1 MIPRLGLLA
10 LFPFFA
16 AVVFFGAFWFFYR
29 GGDGP
34 SPSVNVP
41 FQQIESSAA
50 TPGDFVDS
58 PQVRVK
64 RGLFLIDAV
73 HANAFRE
80 TEIIT
85 LRSRV
90 ASRGYDVELIG
101 NFSAKSEETRL
112 ALLEEKLRRADSFMT
127 ILPRSA
133 YTDAE
138 IALVERFVRK
148 GGKLL
153 LISDPTR
160 PQRINGLAERFGL
173 EFQPDYLYNVA
184 EYDLNFQ
191 HIYVRDFLPDQLTT
205 GLDAV
210 VLYTAGSIRSA
221 GPGVAFTD
229 ANTQSSVVGSSGNL
243 NPIVRGNNRNVV
255 GISDLTFLIPPH
267 NAVLDNDRLV
277 SNIADYLTSSEREY
291 DLADFPHFYNRGP
304 NDSVDILVGQP
315 SVLNAGVAI
324 RNGLSEIGLSSQLKD
339 SEDISRDTVF
349 VGLFED
355 APQMG
360 RYLQASGIAVGD
372 TLETPYA
379 PGLPL
384 SGTAITALART
395 QDRYVL
401 VILADAPKTLSDA
414 VEQLLTG
421 EFRNSLVSD
430 YAGVTTSL
438 IKPESRKP
446 EPTSRKPESTPAP

>member
-1 MIPRLGLLA
+1 MIPRLAWLA

-29 GGDGP
+29 SGDGP
-34 SPSVNVP
+34 APAVNIP

-50 TPGDFVDS
+50 PPGDFVDS
-58 PQVRVK
+58 PQVRTK

-80 TEIIT
+80 MEIIT

-90 ASRGYDVELIG
+90 ASRGYDVELVG
-101 NFSAKSEETRL
+101 NFSAESEETRL

-138 IALVERFVRK
+138 VAVVERFVRK

-160 PQRINGLAERFGL
+160 PQKINGLAERFGL

-191 HIYVRDFLPDQLTT
+191 NIYVRDFGPDQLTT

-229 ANTQSSVVGSSGNL
+229 AATQSSVVGSTGRL

-291 DLADFPHFYNRGP
+291 DLADFPHFYNRSP

-324 RNGLSEIGLSSQLKD
+324 RNGLSEIGLSSQLQD

-349 VGLFED
+349 VGLYED
-355 APQMG
+355 APQMA

-379 PGLPL
+379 PGLAL

-395 QDRYVL
+395 QNRYILTV
-401 VILADAPKTLSDA
+401 LADTPETLNDA

-421 EFRNSLVSD
+421 DFRNHLVSD
-430 YAGVTTSL
+430 HAGVTTSS
-438 IKPESRKP
+438 IKSESRKPESRKP
-446 EPTSRKPESTPAP
+446 EPTPEP

>member
-1 MIPRLGLLA
+1 M
-10 LFPFFA
+10 
-16 AVVFFGAFWFFYR
+16 
-29 GGDGP
+29 
-34 SPSVNVP
+34 
-41 FQQIESSAA
+41 
-50 TPGDFVDS
+50 
-58 PQVRVK
+58 
-64 RGLFLIDAV
+64 
-73 HANAFRE
+73 
-80 TEIIT
+80 
-85 LRSRV
+85 
-90 ASRGYDVELIG
+90 
-101 NFSAKSEETRL
+101 
-112 ALLEEKLRRADSFMT
+112 
-127 ILPRSA
+127 
-133 YTDAE
+133 
-138 IALVERFVRK
+138 RK

-160 PQRINGLAERFGL
+160 PQRINGLAERFGM

-221 GPGVAFTD
+221 GFGVAFTD
-229 ANTQSSVVGSSGNL
+229 AATKSSVVESTGNL

-291 DLADFPHFYNRGP
+291 DLADFPNFYSRGP
-304 NDSVDILVGQP
+304 NDGVDILVWQP
-315 SVLNAGVAI
+315 AVLNAGVAI
-324 RNGLSEIGLSSQLKD
+324 RNGLSEFGLSSHLSSQLKD
-339 SEDISRDTVF
+339 SEDIIRDTVF
-349 VGLFED
+349 VGLYED

-379 PGLPL
+379 PGFAL

-401 VILADAPKTLSDA
+401 VILADAPETLSDA

-421 EFRNSLVSD
+421 DFRNSLVSD
-430 YAGVTTSL
+430 YAGVTSSSTQH
-438 IKPESRKP
+438 
-446 EPTSRKPESTPAP
+446 EPIKPESTPEP

>member
-1 MIPRLGLLA
+1 M
-10 LFPFFA
+10 
-16 AVVFFGAFWFFYR
+16 
-29 GGDGP
+29 
-34 SPSVNVP
+34 
-41 FQQIESSAA
+41 
-50 TPGDFVDS
+50 
-58 PQVRVK
+58 
-64 RGLFLIDAV
+64 
-73 HANAFRE
+73 
-80 TEIIT
+80 
-85 LRSRV
+85 
-90 ASRGYDVELIG
+90 
-101 NFSAKSEETRL
+101 
-112 ALLEEKLRRADSFMT
+112 
-127 ILPRSA
+127 
-133 YTDAE
+133 
-138 IALVERFVRK
+138 RK

-160 PQRINGLAERFGL
+160 PQRINGLAERFGM

-191 HIYVRDFLPDQLTT
+191 HVYVRDFLPDELTT

-221 GPGVAFTD
+221 GFGVAFTD
-229 ANTQSSVVGSSGNL
+229 AATKSSVVGSTGNL
-243 NPIVRGNNRNVV
+243 NPIVRGNDRNVV
-255 GISDLTFLIPPH
+255 SISDLTFLIPPH

-315 SVLNAGVAI
+315 AVLNAGVAI
-324 RNGLSEIGLSSQLKD
+324 RNGLSEFGLSSHLSSQLKD

-349 VGLFED
+349 VGLYED

-360 RYLQASGIAVGD
+360 RYLQASGIFVDD

-379 PGLPL
+379 PGLAL

-401 VILADAPKTLSDA
+401 VILADAPETLSDA

-421 EFRNSLVSD
+421 DFRNSLVSD
-430 YAGVTTSL
+430 YAGVTSSS
-438 IKPESRKP
+438 IKPESIKH
-446 EPTSRKPESTPAP
+446 EPTPASCCAE

>member
-1 MIPRLGLLA
+1 MTPRLGLLA
-10 LFPFFA
+10 LFPLFA

-50 TPGDFVDS
+50 PLGDFVDS

-80 TEIIT
+80 IEIIT

-90 ASRGYDVELIG
+90 ASRGYDVELVG
-101 NFSAKSEETRL
+101 DFSAESEETRL

-138 IALVERFVRK
+138 ITLVERFVRK

-229 ANTQSSVVGSSGNL
+229 ADTRSTVVESTGNL

-291 DLADFPHFYNRGP
+291 DLADFPHFYNRGA
-304 NDSVDILVGQP
+304 NDSVDILVGRP
-315 SVLNAGVAI
+315 SVLNSGVAI

-349 VGLFED
+349 VGLYED

-379 PGLPL
+379 PGLAL

-401 VILADAPKTLSDA
+401 VILADAPETLSDA

-421 EFRNSLVSD
+421 DFRNSLVSD
-430 YAGVTTSL
+430 YAGVTTSSVP
-438 IKPESRKP
+438 IKH
-446 EPTSRKPESTPAP
+446 EPTPTSCCAE